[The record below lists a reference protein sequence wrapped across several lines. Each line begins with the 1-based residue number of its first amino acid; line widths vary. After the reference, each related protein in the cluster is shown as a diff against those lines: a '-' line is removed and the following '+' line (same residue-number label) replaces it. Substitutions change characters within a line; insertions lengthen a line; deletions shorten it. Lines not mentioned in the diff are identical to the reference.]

1 MRRLDVPRM
10 RTIFL
15 RAWLDEDAMNRSLL
29 AASLTLALAL
39 PASAAVLYKS
49 VDKGGQVTFSDS
61 PIEGAIAVQRIQ
73 VSDDAKVA
81 VLEAAT
87 TPGPGPALADAD
99 DEAIVRANAKLD
111 SAEHALALARQNI
124 APPIDGVALTRAAP
138 THADR
143 ERIEFYK
150 RDVIDARRELLRA
163 VKQRRYFTP
172 PETTLVA
179 AR

>member
-1 MRRLDVPRM
+1 MD
-10 RTIFL
+10 
-15 RAWLDEDAMNRSLL
+15 RSLL
-29 AASLTLALAL
+29 TATLTLTLALAA
-39 PASAAVLYKS
+39 PAPAAVLYKS

-73 VSDDAKVA
+73 VSDDAKSA
-81 VLEAAT
+81 VLEATT
-87 TPGPGPALADAD
+87 TPGPGPALADAT

-111 SAEHALALARQNI
+111 AAEHALALARQNI
-124 APPIDGVALTRAAP
+124 APPIDGVALTRATA

-150 RDVIDARRELLRA
+150 RDVTAARRELLRI
-163 VKQRRYFTP
+163 VKQRRFFTP

-179 AR
+179 SR